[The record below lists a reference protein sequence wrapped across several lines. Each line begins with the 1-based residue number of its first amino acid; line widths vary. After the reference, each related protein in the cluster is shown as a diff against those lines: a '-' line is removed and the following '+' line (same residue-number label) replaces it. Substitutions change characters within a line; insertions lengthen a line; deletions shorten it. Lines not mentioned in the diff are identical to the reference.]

1 MISIFSLICVILLS
15 IAAGAFGSFVILYL
29 RKTNDTTNIIQ
40 THPWSM
46 GIYMDDIPKTM
57 QNTLYLDSV
66 PLKIYV
72 GYKNSD
78 FQVPRKGEEIGGI
91 YCSGENRFE
100 LTGIVKNVFYNTD
113 MNLIVVS
120 CKCIDI
126 QKIKLIS
133 KN

>member
-29 RKTNDTTNIIQ
+29 KKMNDKTNIAPI
-40 THPWSM
+40 HPWSM

-57 QNTLYLDSV
+57 QNTVYLDSV

-72 GYKNSD
+72 GYENSD
-78 FQVPRKGEEIGGI
+78 LLVPRKGEEIGGI
-91 YCSGENRFE
+91 YGNGENRFE

-126 QKIKLIS
+126 QKLK
-133 KN
+133 

>member
-1 MISIFSLICVILLS
+1 
-15 IAAGAFGSFVILYL
+15 
-29 RKTNDTTNIIQ
+29 
-40 THPWSM
+40 M

-72 GYKNSD
+72 GDKNSD
-78 FQVPRKGEEIGGI
+78 IQVPRKGEEIGGI
-91 YCSGENRFE
+91 YGNGENRFE

-120 CKCIDI
+120 CKCVDI
-126 QKIKLIS
+126 QKLK
-133 KN
+133 

>member
-29 RKTNDTTNIIQ
+29 RKMNDTLNITQ
-40 THPWSM
+40 TPPWSM

-66 PLKIYV
+66 PLKIYA

-78 FQVPRKGEEIGGI
+78 IQVPRKGEEIGGI
-91 YCSGENRFE
+91 YGNGENRFE

-126 QKIKLIS
+126 QKLK
-133 KN
+133 

>member
-1 MISIFSLICVILLS
+1 MISIFSLICAILLS
-15 IAAGAFGSFVILYL
+15 IAIGAFGSFIILHL
-29 RKTNDTTNIIQ
+29 RKTNDTTNITQ

-78 FQVPRKGEEIGGI
+78 LQVPRKGEEIGGI
-91 YCSGENRFE
+91 YGNGENRFE
-100 LTGIVKNVFYNTD
+100 LMGIVKNVFYNTD

-120 CKCIDI
+120 CKCVDI
-126 QKIKLIS
+126 QKLK
-133 KN
+133 

>member
-15 IAAGAFGSFVILYL
+15 IAVGAFGSFVISYL
-29 RKTNDTTNIIQ
+29 RKTNDTTNITQ
-40 THPWSM
+40 TPPWSM

-78 FQVPRKGEEIGGI
+78 IKVPRKGEEIGGI
-91 YCSGENRFE
+91 YGNGENRFE

-113 MNLIVVS
+113 IDLIVVS
-120 CKCIDI
+120 CKCIEI
-126 QKIKLIS
+126 RNLK
-133 KN
+133 

>member
-15 IAAGAFGSFVILYL
+15 IAVGAFGSFVILYL
-29 RKTNDTTNIIQ
+29 RKINDTPNITQ

-78 FQVPRKGEEIGGI
+78 IQVPRKGEEIGGI
-91 YCSGENRFE
+91 YGSGENRFE